1 MTQKGGIVYVDYA
14 HTPDAL
20 KTVLHTMRNHSKK
33 NLNVLIGCGGN
44 RDAGKRPIMGKI
56 ACDYAD
62 NAYITDDN
70 PRNENP
76 ANIRRDMMVGAVD
89 GIEIDG
95 RENAI
100 MQSVKELEQGDILI
114 VAGKG
119 HEQGQIVGDKIL
131 PFDDSKIIRKA
142 ILENS

>member
-1 MTQKGGIVYVDYA
+1 
-14 HTPDAL
+14 
-20 KTVLHTMRNHSKK
+20 
-33 NLNVLIGCGGN
+33 
-44 RDAGKRPIMGKI
+44 MGKI

-70 PRNENP
+70 PRNEKP

>member
-1 MTQKGGIVYVDYA
+1 M
-14 HTPDAL
+14 
-20 KTVLHTMRNHSKK
+20 
-33 NLNVLIGCGGN
+33 
-44 RDAGKRPIMGKI
+44 
-56 ACDYAD
+56 
-62 NAYITDDN
+62 
-70 PRNENP
+70 E
-76 ANIRRDMMVGAVD
+76 AVD